1 MSEETDRLLER
12 LLEEPPGPQRE
23 QMLARFDADQR
34 EEVLKLLDAGDLVWE
49 AAHTAPPLEKD
60 PVAAI
65 LGVVPDP
72 DFQLDTKALARAC
85 KASGVKPTALAARLS
100 ARGWKV
106 DASDVFRWQTLAAPD
121 VPPALIKA
129 IAEEVRIAPER
140 LVARSQ
146 QRRTVLLG
154 VAEDVAATPRFRD
167 LVQRFAK
174 VRRISAEMAASAMQS
189 RMLATVHRGD
199 MPDKEQMLASLEAL
213 VRALEADQDG

>member
-23 QMLARFDADQR
+23 QMLARIDADRR

-49 AAHTAPPLEKD
+49 AAHSAPPLEKD

-72 DFQLDTKALARAC
+72 NFQLDAKALARAC
-85 KASGVKPTALAARLS
+85 QTSRVKPTALASRLN

-106 DASDVFRWQTLAAPD
+106 DASDVFRWQTRPAPD

-129 IAEEVRIAPER
+129 IAEEVRSDPER

-146 QRRTVLLG
+146 PRRTALVE
-154 VAEDVAATPRFRD
+154 VAENIVVSPRFRD

-174 VRRISAEMAASAMQS
+174 VRQISVEMAESTMKS

-199 MPDKEQMLASLEAL
+199 MPDKEQMLASLESL
-213 VRALEADQDG
+213 VHALETEQDR

>member
-23 QMLARFDADQR
+23 QILARFDADRR
-34 EEVLKLLDAGDLVWE
+34 EEALKLLDAGDLVWE

-60 PVAAI
+60 PVAAT
-65 LGVVPDP
+65 LGLVPDP
-72 DFQLDTKALARAC
+72 NFQLDAKALLRAC
-85 KASGVKPTALAARLS
+85 QTSRIKPTALAGRLN

-106 DASDVFRWQTLAAPD
+106 DTSDVFRWQTRSAPD

-129 IAEEVRIAPER
+129 IAEEVRIDPER

-146 QRRTVLLG
+146 QRRTPLLEL
-154 VAEDVAATPRFRD
+154 AEDIVATPRFHD

-174 VRRISAEMAASAMQS
+174 VRRISVEMAESAMKS

-199 MPDKEQMLASLEAL
+199 MPDKEQMLASLESL
-213 VRALEADQDG
+213 VHALETDQGR